1 MKRTL
6 KELRASKNMTQTDF
20 AKAMGVSKMY
30 VVMWES
36 LDDEKVKQIANVFG
50 VKPEEIQIPAKYD

>member
-50 VKPEEIQIPAKYD
+50 VKPDEIQIPAKYD

>member
-50 VKPEEIQIPAKYD
+50 VKPDEIQIPARYD